1 MFSKMPTSSDVS
13 SQQRPAMKAC
23 RREAANRV
31 QRLLARWN
39 AAGPVSIEEA
49 EEALSQAAASPDK
62 ILHARGRLLVA
73 LTCAGRRE
81 PGPILQGLA
90 SAHQVFAANMLADE
104 GLQAASAAASQL
116 IAAGQ
121 PEAALQVLGAAD
133 EAHFDTIESSCQRLA
148 LHALACL
155 DLGRLPEA
163 SQAARTALQ
172 LLDPIRVGL
181 RAISQVQMQC
191 DEVMLALRLHG
202 VGLDT
207 HLAMCAPRAES
218 RSFAAGAAAAAESL
232 TRLTRLPAGAELD
245 HAALLLLERV
255 AMRRA
260 GNDVL
265 VELANLVGR
274 LAESERDA
282 CIAAWVRVGA
292 AYRLA
297 GHAKPAIEC
306 LGRAAARAVDCGQVR
321 WAVQARFELA
331 RALAA
336 ENDFAAAYRVMAAL
350 HEDTAVRVALP
361 PRPWPASFA
370 PEAQMTLQEDTSQ
383 APQVAA
389 LHVRRAQKY
398 IGERLSQGVSVSEV
412 AAHCGVSRRTLETAF
427 RAVLNTT
434 LGECIREHRLREV
447 KRRLART
454 NHPIGRI
461 AQDLAYS
468 TGTSLSREFRRA
480 TGITPGQY
488 RLTASDA

>member
-1 MFSKMPTSSDVS
+1 MLTSMQTSHDVHVAL
-13 SQQRPAMKAC
+13 RPAAKAC

-31 QRLLARWN
+31 QRLLTRWH
-39 AAGPVSIEEA
+39 AAGAVSIQEA
-49 EEALSQAAASPDK
+49 EEALAQATASPDK
-62 ILHARGRLLVA
+62 ILHARARLLLA
-73 LTCAGRRE
+73 YTSAGRRE

-90 SAHQVFAANMLADE
+90 AAHLVFAANMLADE
-104 GLQAASAAASQL
+104 ELQATTAAASLL
-116 IAAGQ
+116 IACGL
-121 PEAALQVLGAAD
+121 PESALQVLAAAD
-133 EAHFDTIESSCQRLA
+133 EVHFDTVESTCQRLA
-148 LHALACL
+148 LRALAFL
-155 DLGRLPEA
+155 DLGRLNEA
-163 SQAARTALQ
+163 GQAARTALQ

-181 RAISQVQMQC
+181 RAMGQVRKQC
-191 DEVMLALRLHG
+191 DEVLLGLRLHG
-202 VGLDT
+202 IGLQT
-207 HLAMCAPRAES
+207 HLVMCAPRSEA
-218 RSFAAGAAAAAESL
+218 RTFAACAATASETL
-232 TRLTRLPAGAELD
+232 VPLTRLPHNDELD
-245 HAALLLLERV
+245 HQSLIVLERV
-255 AMRRA
+255 AMRRGERDA
-260 GNDVL
+260 L
-265 VELANLVGR
+265 VELAQLVAR
-274 LAESERDA
+274 LSDAERDA
-282 CIAAWVRVGA
+282 SIAAWVRVGA

-306 LGRAAARAVDCGQVR
+306 LGRAASRALDSGQVR

-331 RALAA
+331 RALAT

-350 HEDTAVRVALP
+350 HEDTAVRLAAP
-361 PRPWPASFA
+361 PRPWPAAYVSVA
-370 PEAQMTLQEDTSQ
+370 DTQPEEDTSQ

-398 IGERLSQGVSVSEV
+398 IGERLSQGVSVSDV

-461 AQDLAYS
+461 AQELAYS

-488 RLTASDA
+488 RLSASAA